1 MVIKAIPRNP
11 EELMEAL
18 ADPKTRD
25 KLNADPEEMKN
36 FMAEYA
42 RSALI
47 HDPDIQKELAAQQ
60 TKVLQNLRDKEPD
73 HRIPVDPT
81 VVKEMNN
88 GWQGKFAMTAEA
100 AAYQARMKSA
110 CIGYPKAP
118 GSPGDGLFESAAD
131 FYNEIDYYKISRG
144 EPLSERASKV
154 FEMTKVLGEGQGDQ
168 GGFLVPEEFRAQ
180 IMMLALEDAIVRPR
194 ATIIPMTRETMAI
207 PTVRD
212 TSHASTIHGG
222 VRAFWTPENTAS
234 TASEPTFSQARLNA
248 EKLAGHTQLSMEL
261 NEDSAIAIEALLTQM
276 YGNAVAYFEDD
287 AFITGT
293 GAGQPTGILNAAAL
307 VTVAKETG
315 QAASTIVWENVVK
328 MFARMLPQSM
338 GNAVWVT
345 NNDTIP
351 QLATMSLAVG
361 TGGSAIWLQN
371 GQGALPTSILGRP
384 VIYTEKAETLGTAG
398 DLYLV
403 DLRQYLIGDR
413 RSLMIANSPHFA
425 FPSDQMTWKF
435 THRVAGRP
443 WLDSALT
450 PRNGT
455 NTLSPF
461 VNLATRA

>member
-1 MVIKAIPRNP
+1 MS
-11 EELMEAL
+11 
-18 ADPKTRD
+18 
-25 KLNADPEEMKN
+25 
-36 FMAEYA
+36 EYA
-42 RSALI
+42 KSALMY
-47 HDPDIQKELAAQQ
+47 DPDIQKELAAQQ
-60 TKVLQNLRDKEPD
+60 AKVLQDLRDKEPLS
-73 HRIPVDPT
+73 RIPADPN
-81 VVKEMNN
+81 VVKDMNS
-88 GWQGKFAMTAEA
+88 GFHGKFAMTAEA
-100 AAYQARMKSA
+100 AAYQSRMKAA

-118 GSPGDGLFESAAD
+118 GAVGDGVFESFAQFINDID
-131 FYNEIDYYKISRG
+131 FMKLAQGHGLN
-144 EPLSERASKV
+144 ERA
-154 FEMTKVLGEGQGDQ
+154 TKVLGEGQGDQ

-180 IMMLALEDAIVRPR
+180 IMMLALEDAIIRPR

-212 TSHASTIHGG
+212 TSHASTVHGG
-222 VRAFWTPENTAS
+222 VRAYWTPENTAS

-307 VTVAKETG
+307 VTVAKETS

-338 GNAVWVT
+338 GNAVWIA

-351 QLATMSLAVG
+351 QLATMSLSVG

-384 VIYTEKAETLGTAG
+384 IIYTEKAETLGTAG
-398 DLYLV
+398 DLYLA
-403 DLRQYLIGDR
+403 DIRQYLIGDR

-425 FPSDQMTWKF
+425 FTSDQMTWKF